1 MHPFHLA
8 FPVRDIASTRAFYCG
23 TLARPEARSAERWID
38 IDFWGHQLSAHVV
51 DAAELDAPATNAVDG
66 KAVPTRHF
74 GMVLPWD
81 EWHALVDHLRATLG
95 SEGAPDDAFH
105 IAPTVR
111 WEGLPGEQWT
121 CFVLDPS
128 GNALEFK
135 TFKDPEQLWATD

>member
-8 FPVRDIASTRAFYCG
+8 FPVRDIESTRAFYCG
-23 TLARPEARSAERWID
+23 VLERPEARSAERWID

-51 DAAELDAPATNAVDG
+51 DPSELRAPPSNAVDG
-66 KAVPTRHF
+66 KAVPTSHF

-81 EWHALVDHLRATLG
+81 EWHALVDRLRAELG
-95 SEGAPDDAFH
+95 GDDSAFH
-105 IAPTVR
+105 IPPTVR
-111 WEGLPGEQWT
+111 WEGLAGEQWT

-135 TFKDPEQLWATD
+135 TFKDPAQLWATD